1 MHNVSVG
8 DIFTDSNEVYRVV
21 EILHSEDFPDD
32 PYLVVESFVSGSG
45 FTARSDVGFALSK
58 VEYYSLQHYKAEAK
72 VCEAGSISF
81 AGPTATHWKEIYQM
95 SPPPAGVKLLD

>member
-21 EILHSEDFPDD
+21 EIKHTKEFPDD
-32 PYLVVESFVSGSG
+32 PYLVVETFVSGSG
-45 FTARSDVGFALSK
+45 FERNEVGFTLLQA
-58 VEYYSLQHYKAEAK
+58 EYYSLQHYKAEAK

-81 AGPTATHWKEIYQM
+81 AGPAATMIFN
-95 SPPPAGVKLLD
+95 

>member
-21 EILHSEDFPDD
+21 EIHQGVTDD

-45 FTARSDVGFALSK
+45 FERDEIGFSLLQA
-58 VEYYSLQHYKAEAK
+58 EYHSLQHYKTAK
-72 VCEAGSISF
+72 SNQNDK
-81 AGPTATHWKEIYQM
+81 H
-95 SPPPAGVKLLD
+95 

>member
-21 EILHSEDFPDD
+21 EIQHSKEFPDD

-45 FTARSDVGFALSK
+45 FERDEIGFSLLQA
-58 VEYYSLQHYKAEAK
+58 EYHSLQHYKVASKPNE
-72 VCEAGSISF
+72 
-81 AGPTATHWKEIYQM
+81 
-95 SPPPAGVKLLD
+95 L

>member
-21 EILHSEDFPDD
+21 EVQHFEDFPDE

-45 FTARSDVGFALSK
+45 FERDEIGFTLLQAES
-58 VEYYSLQHYKAEAK
+58 YSLQHYKVAIKPNE
-72 VCEAGSISF
+72 
-81 AGPTATHWKEIYQM
+81 
-95 SPPPAGVKLLD
+95 L

>member
-21 EILHSEDFPDD
+21 EIQHGKEFPDD

-45 FTARSDVGFALSK
+45 FERGVVGFSLLQA
-58 VEYYSLQHYKAEAK
+58 EYYSLQHYKVAIKPNE
-72 VCEAGSISF
+72 
-81 AGPTATHWKEIYQM
+81 
-95 SPPPAGVKLLD
+95 L